1 MSRRRRHPLRRR
13 WPWVLVAL
21 VVIALIAADRRGL
34 LLVGRPDDLTTYHGI
49 TARVRWV
56 IDGDT
61 FDVDLPDR
69 VNRRAATRIR
79 LWGLDCPERAR
90 PDQPAE
96 PFADEAREL
105 TKALVEQGPVTLYLE
120 PHRTRGTFGRVL
132 AHVEAADGRSINDAL
147 LEAGYAVADERW
159 PHARLSR
166 YAALQRAAQQR
177 GAGMWSEA
185 HQGTD

>member
-1 MSRRRRHPLRRR
+1 M
-13 WPWVLVAL
+13 LVAL
-21 VVIALIAADRRGL
+21 VVIALIAADRSGL
-34 LLVGRPDDLTTYHGI
+34 LLVPRPGDLTTYCGV

-61 FDVDLPDR
+61 FDVALPYR

-79 LWGLDCPERAR
+79 LWGVDCPERAR

-105 TKALVEQGPVTLYLE
+105 TRALVEQGPVTLYLE

-132 AHVEAADGRSINDAL
+132 AHVEAADGRSINGAL
-147 LEAGYAVADERW
+147 LEAGYAAVDERW
-159 PHARLSR
+159 PHSRLSR
-166 YAALQRAAQQR
+166 YAALQRGAQQR
-177 GAGMWSEA
+177 GAAMWSEES
-185 HQGTD
+185 D

>member
-1 MSRRRRHPLRRR
+1 M
-13 WPWVLVAL
+13 LVAL
-21 VVIALIAADRRGL
+21 VVIALIAADRSGL
-34 LLVGRPDDLTTYHGI
+34 LLVPRPGDLTTYDGV

-79 LWGLDCPERAR
+79 LWGVDCPERAR
-90 PDQPAE
+90 SDQPAE

-105 TKALVEQGPVTLYLE
+105 TRALVEQGPVTLYLE

-132 AHVEAADGRSINDAL
+132 AHVEIADGRSINGAL
-147 LEAGYAVADERW
+147 LEAGYAAVDERW
-159 PHARLSR
+159 PHSRLSR
-166 YAALQRAAQQR
+166 YAALQRGAQQR
-177 GAGMWSEA
+177 GAGMWSQES
-185 HQGTD
+185 D

>member
-1 MSRRRRHPLRRR
+1 M
-13 WPWVLVAL
+13 LVAL
-21 VVIALIAADRRGL
+21 VVIALIAADRSGL
-34 LLVGRPDDLTTYHGI
+34 LLVPRPDDLTTYHGI

-79 LWGLDCPERAR
+79 LWGVDCPERAR

-105 TKALVEQGPVTLYLE
+105 TRALVEQGPVTLYLE

-132 AHVEAADGRSINDAL
+132 AHVEAADGRSINGAL
-147 LEAGYAVADERW
+147 LEAGYAAVDERW
-159 PHARLSR
+159 PHSRLSR
-166 YAALQRAAQQR
+166 YAALQRAAQQA
-177 GAGMWSEA
+177 GVGMWAEES
-185 HQGTD
+185 D